1 MADSGRILFADDEM
15 VFLSAMGESLRRAGY
30 DCDGVSDAPAALE
43 LLRQAKAPGGRQYDL
58 VISDIKMPGNSEL
71 RLVRELAEIAPGIPV
86 ILVTGY
92 PSFDSA
98 VQSIELP
105 VVAYLT
111 KPLRFEELLK
121 YVRLAIGRSQNVR
134 LVRNTRQRLQDW
146 RLELDRIEQVMTGKT
161 ENNASASVDAFMA
174 LTMRNLA
181 GCLADLQRITE
192 AMNMSAAGQSACQL
206 LNCPRPAKL
215 TEAVRKTIRVL
226 EETKRSFKSKELA
239 ELRLELQELLGQG

>member
-1 MADSGRILFADDEM
+1 MADTGRILFADDEV
-15 VFLSAMGESLRRAGY
+15 VFLSAMGDLLRQAGY
-30 DCDGVSDAPAALE
+30 ECDGVSDAPAAID
-43 LLRQAKAPGGRQYDL
+43 LLRRQQYDL
-58 VISDIKMPGNSEL
+58 VISDIKMPGNAEL
-71 RLVRELAEIAPGIPV
+71 RLIRELAEIAPGTPV

-98 VQSIELP
+98 VQSIKLP

-111 KPLRFEELLK
+111 KPLRFEELLEH
-121 YVRLAIGRSQNVR
+121 VRSAMSRSQNVR

-146 RLELDRIEQVMTGKT
+146 RQELDRLEQAMSGKT
-161 ENNASASVDAFMA
+161 ASTAAASVEAFMA

-181 GCLADLQRITE
+181 GCLTDLQRITD
-192 AMNMSAAGQSACQL
+192 AVNTPASTPSACQL
-206 LNCPRPAKL
+206 LNCPRPARL

-239 ELRLELQELLGQG
+239 ELRQELQELLEQG

>member
-15 VFLSAMGESLRRAGY
+15 VFLSAMGDLLRQAGY
-30 DCDGVSDAPAALE
+30 ECDGVANATAALE
-43 LLRQAKAPGGRQYDL
+43 LLRQRPYDL

-111 KPLRFEELLK
+111 KPLRFEEFLTH
-121 YVRLAIGRSQNVR
+121 VRSAIEHSQNVR
-134 LVRNTRQRLQDW
+134 LVRNTRQRLQGW
-146 RLELDRIEQVMTGKT
+146 RQELDRLEKVMAGKT
-161 ENNASASVDAFMA
+161 ENNASAGVDAFIA

-181 GCLADLQRITE
+181 GCLTDLQRVTE
-192 AMNMSAAGQSACQL
+192 AMNTTTSAQSACQL
-206 LNCPRPAKL
+206 LNCPRPARL

-239 ELRLELQELLGQG
+239 ELRQELQELLEQG

>member
-1 MADSGRILFADDEM
+1 MAASGRILFADDEM
-15 VFLSAMGESLRRAGY
+15 VFLSAMGDLLRQAGY
-30 DCDGVSDAPAALE
+30 ACDCVADATAALE
-43 LLRQAKAPGGRQYDL
+43 LLRRQPYDL
-58 VISDIKMPGNSEL
+58 LISDIKMPDNAEL
-71 RLVRELAEIAPGIPV
+71 RLVRELAEIAPGIPA

-98 VQSIELP
+98 LQSIELP

-121 YVRLAIGRSQNVR
+121 HVRAAIERSQNVR
-134 LVRNTRQRLQDW
+134 LVRSTRQRLQDW
-146 RLELDRIEQVMTGKT
+146 RQELDRIEQAMVGKA
-161 ENNASASVDAFMA
+161 ENNNAAASVDAFMA

-181 GCLADLQRITE
+181 GCLTDLQRVTE
-192 AMNMSAAGQSACQL
+192 AMNMPAVGQSACQL
-206 LNCPRPAKL
+206 LNCPRPARL

-239 ELRLELQELLGQG
+239 ELRLELQELLEKG

>member
-1 MADSGRILFADDEM
+1 MTDTGRILFADDEP
-15 VFLSAMGESLRRAGY
+15 VFLSAMGELLRLAGY
-30 DCDGVSDAPAALE
+30 ECDGVSDAPAAME
-43 LLRQAKAPGGRQYDL
+43 LLHQRQYDL

-71 RLVRELAEIAPGIPV
+71 RLIRELAEIAPGIPV

-121 YVRLAIGRSQNVR
+121 YVRSAIERSQNIR
-134 LVRNTRQRLQDW
+134 LVQNTRQRLQDS
-146 RLELDRIEQVMTGKT
+146 RQELDRIEQAMVGKI
-161 ENNASASVDAFMA
+161 ENNASASVEAFMA
-174 LTMRNLA
+174 LTMRNLS
-181 GCLADLQRITE
+181 GCLTDLQRVTE
-192 AMNMSAAGQSACQL
+192 AMNMPAAGQSACQL
-206 LNCPRPAKL
+206 LNCPRPARL

-226 EETKRSFKSKELA
+226 EETKRFFKSKELA
-239 ELRLELQELLGQG
+239 ELRLELQALLENG